1 MTERLTLESLNN
13 HVLLDWIRFLI
24 SKDVVALCCTCM
36 GMKEVLDANYSVWEH
51 CLSVQPLF
59 VRSNRM
65 TLPRIQRNRHCC
77 VWHLYISQKIDRTT
91 TWMYLL
97 CNMDS
102 YSFASGLVCST
113 FRRIKE
119 ISVDELMRHAAHTL
133 QLHDMIAK
141 HLLLTDMEDADE
153 VVSGLEAIKVL
164 SRPFVNI
171 IVFAD
176 IFSAFSP
183 VDTASCVLRAIIM
196 YQNDFRVLIAAFDA
210 CTNLSLHRNHASYFV
225 SEGFVNIFR
234 NIALSSPILSDRSV
248 LLAGLHSLRNVYDP
262 LHISIGNLEV
272 NAS

>member
-1 MTERLTLESLNN
+1 
-13 HVLLDWIRFLI
+13 
-24 SKDVVALCCTCM
+24 
-36 GMKEVLDANYSVWEH
+36 
-51 CLSVQPLF
+51 
-59 VRSNRM
+59 
-65 TLPRIQRNRHCC
+65 
-77 VWHLYISQKIDRTT
+77 
-91 TWMYLL
+91 
-97 CNMDS
+97 
-102 YSFASGLVCST
+102 
-113 FRRIKE
+113 
-119 ISVDELMRHAAHTL
+119 
-133 QLHDMIAK
+133 MIAK

-196 YQNDFRVLIAAFDA
+196 YQNDLRVLVAAFDA

-262 LHISIGNLEV
+262 LNISIGNLEV
-272 NAS
+272 KAS